1 MSAIA
6 RSSPR
11 AAGSGNEAL
20 YLQVKLDE
28 HRVYD
33 LTKAVMAL
41 NARSDDA
48 QEGLCAFLENREPTW
63 RAS

>member
-1 MSAIA
+1 VS
-6 RSSPR
+6 RDR
-11 AAGSGNEAL
+11 ALEPAYGRIGNQAL
-20 YLQVKLDE
+20 YFQVKLDE

-48 QEGLCAFLENREPTW
+48 QEGLCAFLEKREPTW
-63 RAS
+63 RTS